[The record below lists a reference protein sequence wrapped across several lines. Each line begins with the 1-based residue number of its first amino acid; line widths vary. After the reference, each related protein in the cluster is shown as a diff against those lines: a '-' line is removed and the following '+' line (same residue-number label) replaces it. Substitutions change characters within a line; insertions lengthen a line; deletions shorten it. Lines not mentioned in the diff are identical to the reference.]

1 MRSSLKKNKIAHIF
15 NIRSINLIEKIRNDR
30 DKADPDRLK
39 LKTKHSS
46 KEIKREKE
54 RDNLKGLNLI
64 LVEKR
69 SGASPDR

>member
-1 MRSSLKKNKIAHIF
+1 M
-15 NIRSINLIEKIRNDR
+15 EKIRNDR

-39 LKTKHSS
+39 LKAKHSS

-64 LVEKR
+64 LVEMK
-69 SGASPDR
+69 SGQSPDR